1 MCGEDGTQRGI
12 YKLKE
17 EHEERGSKQKKER
30 EKNTDKKE
38 ERKSREKELY

>member
-17 EHEERGSKQKKER
+17 KHEERGIEKKDRKR
-30 EKNTDKKE
+30 EMVEKKNYIDH
-38 ERKSREKELY
+38 